1 MFWIVEDY
9 LFVVAIALHG
19 LRIVE
24 NSSATI
30 TILAKTIHTLLA
42 WISQAQTTRPGCH
55 LLALAAV
62 LLGLRTLTVA
72 FGVDLCSERTT
83 WIWSVG
89 MILLRLPTMDADR
102 WSGVVAWANLRWCKG
117 TRKEEKSMEHLLLP
131 LESEPVQNE
140 DLGRQKDA
148 SHLTV
153 VKGDS

>member
-83 WIWSVG
+83 WIWLVG
-89 MILLRLPTMDADR
+89 MILLR
-102 WSGVVAWANLRWCKG
+102 SSHN
-117 TRKEEKSMEHLLLP
+117 
-131 LESEPVQNE
+131 
-140 DLGRQKDA
+140 GRQSVVGSGGCMGKYSLVQRDKNGRKTRNTYS
-148 SHLTV
+148 SHWRANQYRMKTWA
-153 VKGDS
+153 VKRMPATLPW